1 MQKNMVY
8 WLCCLLLGA
17 TMSARAE
24 GGSVRGK
31 VVDGESGE
39 PLIGAI
45 VRLQPLSKT
54 GKARGTVTDSVG
66 RFQFELPME
75 SYWKIVVEALG
86 YERAQRQVRVEA
98 DGVEVNFGLLVEPLM
113 MDEMLVQAR
122 REEGQRSTP
131 AFVEVIEMGEHR
143 PGFSLPELLDQ
154 AVGVDIRSSG
164 GLGSFSTVSIRGST
178 AEQVQ
183 IYLDGVPLNQATGGG
198 VDMSDLPVEGVESI
212 EIYRGAVPAR
222 FGGNSIGGVVHIRT
236 RDLVAGRRLRGQAT
250 TGAWG
255 TRQVSGSLEGTM
267 WGRKYML
274 LGEYAESDN
283 DFTFLDD
290 NGTEYNADDD
300 EPARRLNN
308 DIRSLRTLVKTEQR
322 IGRSRLQMHNSFD
335 IKHQGIPSISNNQS
349 LDTRLNKW
357 RSVSEAELYGALP
370 GVARTGYRFTA
381 YHLLQQYEYEDIHGT
396 VGVGAQHDRNTTTGV
411 GLRAELNRLLFGE
424 GVLTL
429 FAGTR
434 REEFDPKNLL
444 RPESRLLASKRRG
457 GTAGWEAEVPLWRN
471 LLQVTCGSQVERI
484 DDSFYGENLFG
495 VSQLTPDKENTESLV
510 GGRIGGKLRLGIGWA
525 LKGHRGWHQRPPS
538 FYELFGD
545 RGAVVGNTDLKS
557 EEGDNWDIGLVWNG
571 TGQAATGLQLLEA
584 TYFHN
589 GTENMIRFIQNAQ
602 RVSRPGNIGR
612 SRVRG
617 AELRSGLRLFHL
629 VDLTGNYTYQQAENR
644 TDVSYERGKDLPNS
658 PRHTLNL
665 RIGMSRRW
673 GAVHYESNR
682 ESRLFLDKANLRAVP
697 GRTIRSLGG
706 SLRPGSWGEWSLEIR
721 NLTGNQLAD
730 LWGYP
735 LPGRSYF
742 ISCKK
747 SVELISR

>member
-1 MQKNMVY
+1 MRRNIVY
-8 WLCCLLLGA
+8 WLSCVLLGTA
-17 TMSARAE
+17 MSVRAE
-24 GGSVRGK
+24 GGSVNGI

-39 PLIGAI
+39 PLVGAI
-45 VRLQPLSKT
+45 VRLQPM
-54 GKARGTVTDSVG
+54 GGGEKARGTVTDSTG
-66 RFQFELPME
+66 RYHLELPTG
-75 SYWKIVVEALG
+75 SRWRVAVEALG
-86 YERAQRQVRVEA
+86 YETARREVRVDDDEIEIDFRLA
-98 DGVEVNFGLLVEPLM
+98 VEPLM

-122 REEGQRSTP
+122 REGGQRSTP

-164 GLGSFSTVSIRGST
+164 GLGSFSTISIRGST

-236 RDLVAGRRLRGQAT
+236 RGLAAGKRLRGQAM

-255 TRQVSGSLEGTM
+255 TRQVSGSLEGM
-267 WGRKYML
+267 LWGRKYML
-274 LGEYAESDN
+274 LGEYAKSEN

-290 NGTEYNADDD
+290 NGTEYNPDDD

-322 IGRSRLQMHNSFD
+322 IGRSHLQVHNSFD
-335 IKHQGIPSISNNQS
+335 VKHQGIPSISNNQS

-370 GVARTGYRFTA
+370 GLARTGYRLTA
-381 YHLLQQYEYEDIHGT
+381 YHLLQQYEYEDLHGT

-411 GLRAELNRLLFGE
+411 GLRAELNRLLFGD

-429 FAGTR
+429 FAGAR

-444 RPESRLLASKRRG
+444 HPESRLLASKRRG

-471 LLQVTCGSQVERI
+471 LLQVTGGSQVERI
-484 DDSFYGENLFG
+484 DDSFYGESFFG
-495 VSQLTPDKENTESLV
+495 VTPLAPDKENTESLV
-510 GGRIGGKLRLGIGWA
+510 GSRIGVKLRLGVDWS

-557 EEGDNWDIGLVWNG
+557 EEGDNWDIGLVWNRA
-571 TGQAATGLQLLEA
+571 QHAETGLRLLEA
-584 TYFHN
+584 IYFHN
-589 GTENMIRFIQNAQ
+589 ETKNMIRFIQNAQ

-617 AELRSGLRLFHL
+617 AELRSGLRLFNL
-629 VDLTGNYTYQQAENR
+629 VDMGGNYTYQQAENR
-644 TDVSYERGKDLPNS
+644 TDVSYERGKDLPNA
-658 PRHTLNL
+658 PRHTFNL
-665 RIGMSRRW
+665 RVGASRRW
-673 GAVHYESNR
+673 GAVHYEFNR

-697 GRTIRSLGG
+697 GRTIHGLGG
-706 SLRPGSWGEWSLEIR
+706 SLRPSDWGEWSLEIR

-747 SVELISR
+747 SVELVSR

>member
-1 MQKNMVY
+1 MRGNIVY
-8 WLCCLLLGA
+8 WLCCVLLGA
-17 TMSARAE
+17 ASVRAE
-24 GGSVRGK
+24 GSRVHGK
-31 VVDGESGE
+31 VVDEESGE

-45 VRLQPLSKT
+45 VRLQPLGEAGKT
-54 GKARGTVTDSVG
+54 RGTVTDSIG
-66 RFQFELPME
+66 SFLLELPTE
-75 SYWKIVVEALG
+75 SYWEVVVEALG
-86 YERAQRQVRVEA
+86 YKRAQRQVHIDLE
-98 DGVEVNFGLLVEPLM
+98 GIELNFGLVVEPLM
-113 MDEMLVQAR
+113 MDEMLGQAR

-131 AFVEVIEMGEHR
+131 AFVEVIEMGEQR
-143 PGFSLPELLDQ
+143 SGFSLPELLDQ

-236 RDLVAGRRLRGQAT
+236 RALATGRRLRGQAT

-255 TRQVSGSLEGTM
+255 MRQVSGSLEGTA

-290 NGTEYNADDD
+290 NGTEYNLHDD

-322 IGRSRLQMHNSFD
+322 IGRSRLQVHNSFD

-357 RSVSEAELYGALP
+357 RSVSETELYGALP
-370 GVARTGYRFTA
+370 GFDRTGYRLTA
-381 YHLLQQYEYEDIHGT
+381 YHLLQQYEYEDLHGT
-396 VGVGAQHDRNTTTGV
+396 VGVGAQHDRNTTTGI
-411 GLRAELNRLLFGE
+411 GLRAELNRLLFGD
-424 GVLTL
+424 GVITL
-429 FAGTR
+429 FAGGR
-434 REEFDPKNLL
+434 QEEFDPKNLL
-444 RPESRLLASKRRG
+444 RPESRLLASRRRG
-457 GTAGWEAEVPLWRN
+457 GTAGWEVEVPLWHN
-471 LLQVTCGSQVERI
+471 LLQVTGGSQVERI
-484 DDSFYGENLFG
+484 DDRFYGENLFG
-495 VSQLTPDKENTESLV
+495 VSQLEPDKDNSEILV
-510 GGRIGGKLRLGIGWA
+510 GGRIGGKLRLGVGWT

-557 EEGDNWDIGLVWNG
+557 EEGDNWDVGLVW
-571 TGQAATGLQLLEA
+571 TGARDAATGLQLLEA
-584 TYFHN
+584 TYYRN
-589 GTENMIRFIQNAQ
+589 ETENMIRFIQNAQ

-617 AELRSGLRLFHL
+617 AELRSSLRLFHL
-629 VDLTGNYTYQQAENR
+629 IDLAGNYTYQRAENR
-644 TDVSYERGKDLPNS
+644 TDVSYERGRDLPNA
-658 PRHTLNL
+658 PRHTFNL
-665 RIGMSRRW
+665 RVGASRRW
-673 GAVHYESNR
+673 GAIHYELNR
-682 ESRLFLDKANLRAVP
+682 ENRLFLDKANLRAVP
-697 GRTIRSLGG
+697 GRTIHSMGG
-706 SLRPGSWGEWSLEIR
+706 SLQPGSWGEWSLEIR